1 MFISV
6 IQENILI
13 YKDIKITK
21 AKSGNIYK
29 IEFHFE
35 DEDGHKYIWES
46 GRKSF
51 YERYILTK
59 EIQKGF
65 KFNARY
71 SEYITR
77 GDTTYIQRVKVK

>member
-1 MFISV
+1 MVVSV
-6 IQENILI
+6 VQENILTC
-13 YKDIKITK
+13 KDIEITK

-29 IEFHFE
+29 IIFHFE
-35 DEDGHKYIWES
+35 DEEGYKYVWES
-46 GRKSF
+46 GSKTF

-59 EIQKGF
+59 EIEKGF

-77 GDTTYIQRVKVK
+77 GDTTYIKKVKVK